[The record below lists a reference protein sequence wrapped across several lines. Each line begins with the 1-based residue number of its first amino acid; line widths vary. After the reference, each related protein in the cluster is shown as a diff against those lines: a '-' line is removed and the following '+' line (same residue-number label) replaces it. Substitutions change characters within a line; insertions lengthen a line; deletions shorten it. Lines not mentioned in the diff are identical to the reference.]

1 MISLRT
7 SSCSP
12 PHFFGLKPP
21 VTYGPAMMPTS
32 VAMTA
37 SPMKILS
44 LMKRENR
51 PNWEKEIS

>member
-1 MISLRT
+1 
-7 SSCSP
+7 
-12 PHFFGLKPP
+12 
-21 VTYGPAMMPTS
+21 MMPTS